1 MIIGIIGESSSGKN
15 IISYSLESMY
25 GYKPIVRYTTRER
38 RNGEV
43 DGKDY
48 HFIPIDMFQ
57 EASERG
63 LFAEQEDWRE
73 GRLYGSLKKDY
84 ETKEDRIII
93 LTPNTLRQLNKL
105 DIDIFTVYVKSNL
118 GTRMKRYIQRIGTDK
133 FTFKDK
139 DELCSRVE
147 RDYAAYLGIEYN
159 VDLVVKNDENSD
171 LTKIIKEIHEEC
183 QRRK

>member
-1 MIIGIIGESSSGKN
+1 MIIGIIGESGSGKN
-15 IISYSLESMY
+15 IISYSLESTY
-25 GYKPIVRYTTRER
+25 GYKPIIRYTTRER

-48 HFIPIDMFQ
+48 HFIPLDMFQ
-57 EASERG
+57 EAVERG
-63 LFAEQEDWRE
+63 LFIEQEDWRE

-93 LTPNTLRQLNKL
+93 LTPNTLQQLRKQGV
-105 DIDIFTVYVKSNL
+105 DIFTVYIKASL
-118 GTRMKRYIQRIGTDK
+118 GTRMKRYIERVGVSN

-139 DELCSRVE
+139 DELCARVE

-159 VDLVVKNDENSD
+159 VDFVVNNDDGSS